1 MSSIFLPQSLFLLFL
16 LPRSPAP
23 RFYPW
28 LTLAL
33 FTCVSPE
40 SSFLITLSEILSLSF
55 SPYLVL
61 ITTWLCSLCLF
72 VNCVCALLFFFYHQK
87 IKVHETRSVL
97 FSAVSLALRSGSKVN
112 VQTIKNEWMNLYY
125 YVKWMLGMHYLVTL
139 TCSHS
144 LRAWG
149 VYAQILQLL
158 CAVPWAKSSEQV
170 SMNQVQFFA
179 CPQGIYSVRKV
190 MNFNKYLA
198 DKSNL

>member
-33 FTCVSPE
+33 FMCVSPE
-40 SSFLITLSEILSLSF
+40 SSFLITLSEILSLLF
-55 SPYLVL
+55 SPYLAL

-72 VNCVCALLFFFYHQK
+72 VYCVCVCVCVCLPSEDKF
-87 IKVHETRSVL
+87 HETRSVL
-97 FSAVSLALRSGSKVN
+97 FSTVSLAPRSGSKVN

-125 YVKWMLGMHYLVTL
+125 YGKWMLGMHYLVAL

-149 VYAQILQLL
+149 VYADTSA
-158 CAVPWAKSSEQV
+158 AVCSSL
-170 SMNQVQFFA
+170 
-179 CPQGIYSVRKV
+179 G
-190 MNFNKYLA
+190 
-198 DKSNL
+198 